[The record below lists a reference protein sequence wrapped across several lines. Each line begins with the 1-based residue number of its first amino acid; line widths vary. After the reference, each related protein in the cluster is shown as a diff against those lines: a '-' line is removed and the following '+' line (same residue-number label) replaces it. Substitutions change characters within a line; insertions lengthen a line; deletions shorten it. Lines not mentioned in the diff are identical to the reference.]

1 MLDSDLTAPVLTKRP
16 ELKSCL
22 IGPTCL
28 KVSWWQII
36 SIKTSFSRKVVT
48 LQKTSGDYLTCQAD
62 PHISSFHHL
71 DLPAFQQLQQIL
83 VNPILPPKK
92 LLFIT
97 IFVVNLFLIIFLSK

>member
-1 MLDSDLTAPVLTKRP
+1 MEDNLD
-16 ELKSCL
+16 
-22 IGPTCL
+22 
-28 KVSWWQII
+28 
-36 SIKTSFSRKVVT
+36 FSRKVVI

-62 PHISSFHHL
+62 PHLSSFHHL

-97 IFVVNLFLIIFLSK
+97 IFVVNLFLIIFFIKVRLSFHHLPTLLKQLDAKHNADHCQQ